1 VSESAAFLAV
11 AVFFLSILA
20 TASSFS
26 LFPSGAPADN
36 RKSIFE
42 FNVRSNNGTEISLS
56 SMKGKKAYLI
66 VNVASQCGLTERN
79 YDQLNQL
86 YEKYA
91 SQGLEIL
98 AFPCNNF
105 LYQEPGSDAEIKSFC
120 QGKGVKFPVMAK
132 VDCGNSAAAEP
143 LFPFLCQK
151 LPDDGLISTLIG
163 TGPKWNFTKFLC
175 DKNGIPIK
183 RFQPNVNPL
192 DFEDDII
199 SLLADSI
206 TGIAGTA
213 GETSPDL

>member
-1 VSESAAFLAV
+1 
-11 AVFFLSILA
+11 
-20 TASSFS
+20 
-26 LFPSGAPADN
+26 
-36 RKSIFE
+36 
-42 FNVRSNNGTEISLS
+42 
-56 SMKGKKAYLI
+56 MKGKKAYLI

-91 SQGLEIL
+91 SQGLEII

-105 LYQEPGSDAEIKSFC
+105 LYQEPGSDAEILDFC

-151 LPDDGLISTLIG
+151 LPDDGMVSTLLG

-199 SLLADSI
+199 SLLADSS
-206 TGIAGTA
+206 TESMGTVGA
-213 GETSPDL
+213 TTPDL